1 MTFERGGE
9 NRENMFER
17 KENNIKKY
25 FQKRINK
32 KYRVNIKVK
41 WPEREN
47 IISGGRGMIS
57 NQNIDTCTGQLESA
71 DRVG

>member
-1 MTFERGGE
+1 VTFERGGE

>member
-1 MTFERGGE
+1 VTFERGGE

-17 KENNIKKY
+17 KEKNIKKY

-32 KYRVNIKVK
+32 RYRVNIKVK

-47 IISGGRGMIS
+47 VISGGRGMIS